1 MMHILKPNQFSGDAL
16 TEHIELEE
24 ELSPFLDR
32 SDELNQAY
40 FDAVIRKAKG
50 LFDALFPKGEAF
62 TIVYHVYGD
71 HPGNTGMFR
80 LIRDKSL
87 RFQTTV
93 IRSEEEEEALWTYI
107 VPIPDR
113 SQLHTSRLLE
123 AICHQDFPPLRPRL
137 RGWATS
143 YPAVQF
149 IHQTDGHVL
158 FVYDD
163 RGAYIRATSPTH
175 LQSLKQKIP
184 RPTCLKKT

>member
-1 MMHILKPNQFSGDAL
+1 MHILKPNQFSGEPL

-24 ELSPFLDR
+24 ELSPFLNR

-50 LFDALFPKGEAF
+50 LFDTLFPKGEAF
-62 TIVYHVYGD
+62 TLVYHVYGD

-87 RFQTTV
+87 RFQTSV
-93 IRSEEEEEALWTYI
+93 IRSEEEEETLWTYI
-107 VPIPDR
+107 VPIADR
-113 SQLHTSRLLE
+113 DQLRMSHLLT
-123 AICHQDFPPLRPRL
+123 AICHQDFQPLRPRL

-143 YPAVQF
+143 YPTVQF
-149 IHQTDGHVL
+149 IHQKEGHVL

-163 RGAYIRATSPTH
+163 RGAYIRGTSPEH
-175 LQSLKQKIP
+175 LQVLKQKVLP
-184 RPTCLKKT
+184 PDMS

>member
-24 ELSPFLDR
+24 ELSPFLDQ

-50 LFDALFPKGEAF
+50 LFDTLFPNGEGF
-62 TIVYHVYGD
+62 TLVYHVYGD

-87 RFQTTV
+87 RFQTAL
-93 IRSEEEEEALWTYI
+93 IRSEEEEETLWTYI
-107 VPIPDR
+107 VPIADR
-113 SQLHTSRLLE
+113 DQIRMSRLLE
-123 AICHQDFPPLRPRL
+123 AICHQDFQPLRPRL
-137 RGWATS
+137 RGWAMS

-149 IHQTDGHVL
+149 IHQEAGHVL

-163 RGAYIRATSPTH
+163 RGAYIRGTSPEH
-175 LQSLKQKIP
+175 LQAIKQKISSSFMP
-184 RPTCLKKT
+184 DRT